1 LKTFYSNGKLL
12 LTGEYVV
19 LDGAKALAIPTK
31 KGQSLKV
38 DTSEKKGIHWKS
50 VDEKGAIWFEGSFRI
65 KDSVSE
71 KKSKVLYQLLK
82 ILKEAQKL
90 NPNFLTKENCTVT
103 TKLDF
108 PRNWGLGT
116 SSTLINNIAQWAE
129 VDAFKL
135 LQKSFG
141 GSGYDIAAAQ
151 HNTPI
156 LYQLKDD
163 NPNTEPVELP
173 WDFTESLFFVHLNQ
187 KQDSKEGIA
196 QYKKAK
202 IVASVFSEISE
213 ITEKIIA
220 CKSLKD
226 FEALI
231 DRHEAIISKTIGLPT
246 VKEQLFSDYPN
257 AIKSLGAWG
266 GDFILAVGG
275 EGKKDFFREKGFTT
289 IVPFKEMNQ

>member
-1 LKTFYSNGKLL
+1 M

-31 KGQSLKV
+31 KGQSLTV
-38 DTSEKKGIHWKS
+38 EASEKKGVHWKS
-50 VDEKGAIWFEGSFRI
+50 MDEKGAIWFEASFQLNDTI
-65 KDSVSE
+65 SE
-71 KKSKVLYQLLK
+71 KENKVLFQLLK
-82 ILKEAQKL
+82 ILKEAQEL
-90 NPNFLTKENCTVT
+90 NPSFLAEENYKVT
-103 TKLDF
+103 TILDF

-156 LYQLKDD
+156 LYQLKDG
-163 NPNTEPVELP
+163 NPNTELVELP

-196 QYKKAK
+196 HYQKE
-202 IVASVFSEISE
+202 IVATKVISKISE

-226 FEALI
+226 FEAYI

-257 AIKSLGAWG
+257 TIKSLGAWG
-266 GDFILAVGG
+266 GDFVLAAGNEMG
-275 EGKKDFFREKGFTT
+275 RSYFRKKGFTT
-289 IVPFKEMNQ
+289 IVSYRDMIQ